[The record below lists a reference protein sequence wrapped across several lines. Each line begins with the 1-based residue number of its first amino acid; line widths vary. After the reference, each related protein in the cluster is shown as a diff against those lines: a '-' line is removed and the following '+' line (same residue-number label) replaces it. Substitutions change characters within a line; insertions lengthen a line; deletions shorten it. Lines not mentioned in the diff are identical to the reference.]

1 MKLLVKEW
9 KEIFWNIENNQKVFF
24 FPENEEEYDDDLE
37 FPEGSDRCEKE
48 AIRLALKY
56 NFVTDVTSM
65 VVEEDDEYITKKNL
79 EEKEVKQKDT
89 TQYSYLSRS
98 SANMPQY
105 NMASNVYKN
114 SYSSSNY
121 GSVSKMASIPMMA
134 TTGRPNLA
142 QRYATFENEVK
153 VRSDLLRYFIYKTLN
168 VIGSFDVNKIE
179 SQI

>member
-1 MKLLVKEW
+1 MKR
-9 KEIFWNIENNQKVFF
+9 NILKHRRQSKSCFF
-24 FPENEEEYDDDLE
+24 SENEEEYDDDLE

-89 TQYSYLSRS
+89 TQYSYVSRS

-121 GSVSKMASIPMMA
+121 GSISKMASIPMMA

-142 QRYATFENEVK
+142 QRYATFENENINRKIMKLKYVPTCL
-153 VRSDLLRYFIYKTLN
+153 VTLYTRHSPLLGLLM
-168 VIGSFDVNKIE
+168 
-179 SQI
+179 